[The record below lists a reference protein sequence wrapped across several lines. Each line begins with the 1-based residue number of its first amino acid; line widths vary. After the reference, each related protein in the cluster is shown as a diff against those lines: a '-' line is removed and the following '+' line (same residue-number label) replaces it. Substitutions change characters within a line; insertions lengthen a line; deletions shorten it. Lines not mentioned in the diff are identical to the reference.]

1 MSKIKLLLDVVED
14 MRSLADSIQDVADA
28 MTQSEAQSD
37 TAPKATEIPKP
48 VSKIEKR
55 VTIEEVRAVLLPLNQ
70 DGYGEQIRAIF
81 KRYGAEKLSGVA
93 ESDYAAVIRDAEELK
108 NAT

>member
-14 MRSLADSIQDVADA
+14 MRSLADSIQAVADA
-28 MTQSEAQSD
+28 MTQSEAQPD
-37 TAPKATEIPKP
+37 TAPKAAETLTSKTKTEK
-48 VSKIEKR
+48 K
-55 VTIEEVRAVLLPLNQ
+55 VTIEEVRAVLIPLSQ
-70 DGYGEQIRAIF
+70 DGYGEQIRTIF
-81 KRYGAEKLSGVA
+81 KKYGAEKLSGVA

>member
-14 MRSLADSIQDVADA
+14 MRSLADSIQAVADA
-28 MTQSEAQSD
+28 MMQSEAQPD
-37 TAPKATEIPKP
+37 TAPKAAETSKP
-48 VSKIEKR
+48 VSKTEKKI
-55 VTIEEVRAVLLPLNQ
+55 TIEEVRAVLLPLNQ

>member
-14 MRSLADSIQDVADA
+14 MRSLADSIQAAADA
-28 MTQSEAQSD
+28 MTQSEQPDAV
-37 TAPKATEIPKP
+37 PKAAETPKP
-48 VSKIEKR
+48 VSKAEKK
-55 VTIEEVRAVLLPLNQ
+55 VTIEEVRAVLLPMNQ

-81 KRYGAEKLSGVA
+81 KKYGAEKLSGVA

>member
-1 MSKIKLLLDVVED
+1 MSKIKLLLNVVED
-14 MRSLADSIQDVADA
+14 MRSLADSIQAVADA
-28 MTQSEAQSD
+28 MTQSEAQPD
-37 TAPKATEIPKP
+37 TAPKAAETPKP
-48 VSKIEKR
+48 VSKAEKK

-81 KRYGAEKLSGVA
+81 KKYGAEKLSGIA
-93 ESDYAAVIRDAEELK
+93 ESDYAAVIRDAEELN

>member
-1 MSKIKLLLDVVED
+1 MSKVQLLLDVVED
-14 MRSLADSIQDVADA
+14 MRSLADSIQAVADA
-28 MTQSEAQSD
+28 MTQSEAQPD
-37 TAPKATEIPKP
+37 TAPKTAETLTTKT
-48 VSKIEKR
+48 KAEKK
-55 VTIEEVRAVLLPLNQ
+55 VTIEEVRAVLIPLSQ

-108 NAT
+108 DAT